1 MLLKLGHA
9 IRSRRSAVL
18 LAITMTVLPT
28 ALAQAMPA
36 DNDQAAMSSQSA
48 TQTSGVAQGITP
60 IRSRLAQIQAVLD
73 QNPRGGSLKAGI
85 RPVTL
90 AMDDGMGA
98 SPPAMPAKVMPAAA
112 GCCASMMGKMG
123 AAGSMPAATPSE
135 LPGFPGTSHLY
146 HVGATGFFLDY
157 SIALKLTA
165 NQQGA
170 LNQIKERS
178 IGEMATA
185 LRGIDQ
191 AEQELYVLTAANE
204 PDEAQIQSKVH
215 EIEKLRSNARM
226 SFIRAVGEAVGVLT
240 HDQHRAVLGTM
251 TSDQK

>member
-9 IRSRRSAVL
+9 FRSRHGAAL
-18 LAITMTVLPT
+18 FAITMTVLPA

-36 DNDQAAMSSQSA
+36 DNDQAAMSGQSA
-48 TQTSGVAQGITP
+48 TQTSNVALEITP
-60 IRSRLAQIQAVLD
+60 FRSRLAQIQAMLD
-73 QNPRGGSLKAGI
+73 QNPQGGSFKTVMP
-85 RPVTL
+85 PVTL
-90 AMDDGMGA
+90 AMDDGMAA
-98 SPPAMPAKVMPAAA
+98 SPPAMTAKATPAAA
-112 GCCASMMGKMG
+112 GCCASMMGKMV

-135 LPGFPGTSHLY
+135 LPGFPGVSHLY

-165 NQQGA
+165 NQRGA

-191 AEQELYVLTAANE
+191 AEQDLFVLTAANK
-204 PDEAQIQSKVH
+204 PDEAPIQAKVR

-226 SFIRAVGEAVGVLT
+226 SFIRAVGEAVDVLT